1 VVHLSLVYSRNR
13 SLYINPCSRCTNNC
27 IFCVRNFSN
36 GVFGFNLTLET
47 DPTPKQISNAIQ
59 DEWNVNYNDIA
70 IVGFGE
76 PLINIEGTLA
86 AARTLRTL
94 TYRRI
99 RINTNG
105 QALLI
110 HPNRDIPKE
119 LAQVGI
125 SRIQVSLN
133 AQDADTY
140 EKICKPRYGALAYPS
155 IIEFTKRCRELMEVE
170 ISVLDLPGVNI
181 DACHQIANSLDV
193 EFRIRNFKGP
203 REVLDEL
210 EKLFEQ

>member
-1 VVHLSLVYSRNR
+1 MSLVYSRNR

-36 GVFGFNLTLET
+36 GVFGFNLTLEA
-47 DPTPKQISNAIQ
+47 DPTPQQISKAIQ
-59 DEWNVNYNDIA
+59 DEWNVNYDDIA

-86 AARTLRTL
+86 AARTLRSL
-94 TYRRI
+94 TYRPI

-105 QALLI
+105 QAFMI

-119 LAQVGI
+119 LAQVGV

-133 AQDADTY
+133 AQDAVTY
-140 EKICKPRYGALAYPS
+140 EKLCKPIYGSSAFESVL
-155 IIEFTKRCRELMEVE
+155 EFTKRCRDLMEVE

-181 DACHQIANSLDV
+181 DACQHIANSLDV
-193 EFRIRNFKGP
+193 EFHIRNFKGP
-203 REVLDEL
+203 REVLIEL